1 MIEID
6 GSEKSGSGTILRLSI
21 ALASIQNE
29 GLHVY
34 NIRKKR
40 KNPGLRPQ
48 HLEAVLTAAKLTN
61 GKVKGAHLGS
71 QEIWL
76 YPDNLKGGV
85 FESEI
90 GTAGSIPMLFMT
102 VLPICLFSKSDV
114 SLRVRKGGTDTRGSP
129 TMNYMKNVALEV
141 LEKMGVKASIEI
153 KSYGYYPVGMGE
165 AVLHTKP
172 VTTLRNI
179 YLEERGEINEIKGI
193 SVSTFL
199 KDRRVSE
206 RQAASARKELMKNGY
221 KSEIEVIYDESNP
234 LQRGSSIVLWAET
247 DKGAIIGSDA
257 IGQLGKPSEKV
268 GSEAADNLL
277 MELKRK
283 TTVDIHMADMLIPY
297 IALAKGCSL
306 YLTREI
312 SDHLETNMWLTEK
325 MLGVEF
331 GVKKTGDLYEI
342 QKM

>member
-29 GLHVY
+29 GLHIY

-61 GKVKGAHLGS
+61 GKIKGAYLGS
-71 QEIWL
+71 PEIWF

-129 TMNYMKNVALEV
+129 TINYMKNVTLKILER
-141 LEKMGVKASIEI
+141 MGVKASIEI
-153 KSYGYYPVGMGE
+153 KSYGYYPTGMGE

-172 VTTLRNI
+172 VATLRNI
-179 YLEERGEINEIKGI
+179 YLEERGEIKEIKGI

-206 RQAASARKELMKNGY
+206 RQAVAARKELMKNGY
-221 KSEIEVIYDESNP
+221 ESKIEVVYDESNP
-234 LQRGSSIVLWAET
+234 LQKGSSIVLWAET
-247 DKGAIIGSDA
+247 DKGTIGSDA

-268 GSEAADNLL
+268 GSEAADSLL
-277 MELKRK
+277 MELKGE
-283 TTVDIHMADMLIPY
+283 TTVDIHMADILIPY

-306 YLTREI
+306 YLTRKI
-312 SDHLETNMWLTEK
+312 SDHLETNMWLTKK

-331 GVKKTGDLYEI
+331 GVKKRGSLYEI

>member
-6 GSEKSGSGTILRLSI
+6 GSEKSGSGTILRLSL

-29 GLHVY
+29 GLHLC

-48 HLEAVLTAAKLTN
+48 HLEAVLAAAKLTN
-61 GKVKGAHLGS
+61 GEVKGAHLGS
-71 QEIWL
+71 QEIWF
-76 YPDNLKGGV
+76 YPDKLKGGV

-114 SLRVRKGGTDTRGSP
+114 SLRVKRGGTDTRGSP
-129 TMNYMKNVALEV
+129 TMNYMKNVVLKV
-141 LEKMGVKASIEI
+141 LEKMGARTNIEI
-153 KSYGYYPVGMGE
+153 RSYGYYPAGMGE

-172 VTTLRNI
+172 VTALGNI
-179 YLEERGEINEIKGI
+179 HLEEREEINKIKGV

-199 KDRRVSE
+199 EDRRVSE
-206 RQAASARKELMKNGY
+206 RQAASARSELMKNGY
-221 KSEIEVIYDESNP
+221 ESEIEVIYDKSNP
-234 LQRGSSIVLWAET
+234 VQKGSSIVLWAET
-247 DKGAIIGSDA
+247 DKGAIGSDA
-257 IGQLGKPSEKV
+257 IGQLRKPSEKV
-268 GSEAADNLL
+268 GFEAANNLL
-277 MELKRK
+277 MELRRE
-283 TTVDIHMADMLIPY
+283 TTVDIHMADILIPY
-297 IALAKGCSL
+297 IALAEGCSL
-306 YLTREI
+306 YLTREL

-331 GVKKTGDLYEI
+331 GVKKRGDLYEI
-342 QKM
+342 QKV